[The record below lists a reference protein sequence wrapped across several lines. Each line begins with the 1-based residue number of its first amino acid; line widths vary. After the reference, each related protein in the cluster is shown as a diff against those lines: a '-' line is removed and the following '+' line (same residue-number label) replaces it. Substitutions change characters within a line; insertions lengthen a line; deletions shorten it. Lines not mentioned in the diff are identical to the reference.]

1 MLVWV
6 PCAFLWLFSGIEI
19 YYFLNSKNKNI
30 PYTWL
35 FISKQIL
42 IITLILL
49 NIVDLGIAIHKST
62 YEKVYNVD
70 YCTPIIR
77 IVTFVSII
85 YKFLKNYRKLIC
97 CNIFLLIFL

>member
-19 YYFLNSKNKNI
+19 YYFLNSKSKNI

-42 IITLILL
+42 IVTLIVL
-49 NIVDLGIAIHKST
+49 NIVDLGRAIHKST

-70 YCTPIIR
+70 YCTPVIKII
-77 IVTFVSII
+77 TFVSII
-85 YKFLKNYRKLIC
+85 HYENS
-97 CNIFLLIFL
+97 LLIKDNYMLVISFS

>member
-1 MLVWV
+1 MDQFCGTEFWNYNLIWNTDDPEITECFQKTVLVWV

-62 YEKVYNVD
+62 YKK
-70 YCTPIIR
+70 
-77 IVTFVSII
+77 S
-85 YKFLKNYRKLIC
+85 L
-97 CNIFLLIFL
+97 